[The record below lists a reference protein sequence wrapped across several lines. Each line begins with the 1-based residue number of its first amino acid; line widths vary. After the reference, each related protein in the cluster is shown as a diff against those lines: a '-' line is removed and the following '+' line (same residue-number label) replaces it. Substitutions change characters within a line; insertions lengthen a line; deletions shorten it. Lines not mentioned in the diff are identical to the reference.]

1 MCGLKLLIRLHLR
14 LSHLRVNKSNHSFS
28 DCFDEIHIYGTNME
42 STKHF
47 LLQCP
52 FYLFKRK
59 IFMVKCSDAE
69 IPFLDENENS
79 FYDTIPFGS
88 DKFNEAKN
96 LCILNAVTEYI
107 LATEVFNV
115 FSLHNRNS

>member
-69 IPFLDENENS
+69 IPFLMKMKTL
-79 FYDTIPFGS
+79 FTIPYHSVAINSMKLRTYAYFMQ
-88 DKFNEAKN
+88 
-96 LCILNAVTEYI
+96 LLNT
-107 LATEVFNV
+107 
-115 FSLHNRNS
+115 S

>member
-47 LLQCP
+47 
-52 FYLFKRK
+52 FSSALFIYSKGK
-59 IFMVKCSDAE
+59 
-69 IPFLDENENS
+69 
-79 FYDTIPFGS
+79 
-88 DKFNEAKN
+88 
-96 LCILNAVTEYI
+96 
-107 LATEVFNV
+107 
-115 FSLHNRNS
+115 SLW